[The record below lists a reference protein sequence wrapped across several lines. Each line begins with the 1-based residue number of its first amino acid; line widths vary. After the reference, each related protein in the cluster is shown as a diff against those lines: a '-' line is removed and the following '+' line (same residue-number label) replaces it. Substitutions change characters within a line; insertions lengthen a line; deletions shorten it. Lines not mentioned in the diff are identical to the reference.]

1 MKTQSLFEADRLTLP
16 DAIDLSVASLN
27 TYGERYRHWAIAYS
41 GGKDST
47 ATLAFVLWSL
57 GSGRVTPPESLTVLY
72 ADTRMELPPLQ
83 QAAVR
88 ILEQVRAMG
97 HDAHVVLPA
106 MDNRFYVYMLGR
118 GVPPPKNRFRWC
130 TPQLK
135 IEPMHAALTELRQQA
150 GAKLLM
156 LTGVRLGESAARRP
170 ADRGLVLEGF
180 GECGQGWFQV
190 ATPESIADTL
200 APLLHWRLCHVFDW
214 LYFEQERH
222 GFDTSGVAAVYG
234 DEDIRTGCVG
244 CNLASRDNSLER
256 LLRQEEWKHLRPLM
270 ELRPL
275 YAELTKPRWRKR
287 KLEPELRQDGQWSAN
302 PQRMGPLTMAGRAY
316 GLERVL
322 DIQRRAIVDLVSV
335 EEEERIKE
343 LWRLD
348 TWPNKW
354 TASDID
360 ASVPVDALRRTADG
374 IATQTLLVR

>member
-1 MKTQSLFEADRLTLP
+1 
-16 DAIDLSVASLN
+16 
-27 TYGERYRHWAIAYS
+27 
-41 GGKDST
+41 
-47 ATLAFVLWSL
+47 
-57 GSGRVTPPESLTVLY
+57 
-72 ADTRMELPPLQ
+72 
-83 QAAVR
+83 
-88 ILEQVRAMG
+88 
-97 HDAHVVLPA
+97 
-106 MDNRFYVYMLGR
+106 
-118 GVPPPKNRFRWC
+118 
-130 TPQLK
+130 
-135 IEPMHAALTELRQQA
+135 
-150 GAKLLM
+150 
-156 LTGVRLGESAARRP
+156 
-170 ADRGLVLEGF
+170 
-180 GECGQGWFQV
+180 
-190 ATPESIADTL
+190 
-200 APLLHWRLCHVFDW
+200 VFDW

>member
-135 IEPMHAALTELRQQA
+135 IEPMHAALTELRQQGRRQA
-150 GAKLLM
+150 ADVDRRPPGRV
-156 LTGVRLGESAARRP
+156 GSARP

-180 GECGQGWFQV
+180 GRMWSGLVPGRNAGEYRRYAG
-190 ATPESIADTL
+190 ATFAL
-200 APLLHWRLCHVFDW
+200 A
-214 LYFEQERH
+214 
-222 GFDTSGVAAVYG
+222 AM
-234 DEDIRTGCVG
+234 
-244 CNLASRDNSLER
+244 SR
-256 LLRQEEWKHLRPLM
+256 
-270 ELRPL
+270 
-275 YAELTKPRWRKR
+275 
-287 KLEPELRQDGQWSAN
+287 
-302 PQRMGPLTMAGRAY
+302 
-316 GLERVL
+316 V
-322 DIQRRAIVDLVSV
+322 
-335 EEEERIKE
+335 
-343 LWRLD
+343 
-348 TWPNKW
+348 
-354 TASDID
+354 
-360 ASVPVDALRRTADG
+360 
-374 IATQTLLVR
+374 